1 MVIASSGRE
10 VVKAANKLPKKELFQ
25 CMVAAKS
32 TDTNGRQMP
41 APAPAP
47 ATFAAAKAKRLI
59 ATALSGKSLLMSLI
73 CWPACVFS

>member
-41 APAPAP
+41 APAPA
-47 ATFAAAKAKRLI
+47 TFAAAKAKRLI